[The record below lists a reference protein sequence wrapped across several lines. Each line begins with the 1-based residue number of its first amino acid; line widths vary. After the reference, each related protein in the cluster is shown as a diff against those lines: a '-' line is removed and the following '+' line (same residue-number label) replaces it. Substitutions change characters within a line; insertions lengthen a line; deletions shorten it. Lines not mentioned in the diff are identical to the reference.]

1 MLAKLNKAFWLL
13 LIAILISGCQS
24 GRVITVPVVV
34 DTSCDWVEVI
44 RPTLQD
50 IKVMDLGTK
59 RQIVYHNEMVEKM
72 CSKEL

>member
-1 MLAKLNKAFWLL
+1 M
-13 LIAILISGCQS
+13 
-24 GRVITVPVVV
+24 ITVPVVV